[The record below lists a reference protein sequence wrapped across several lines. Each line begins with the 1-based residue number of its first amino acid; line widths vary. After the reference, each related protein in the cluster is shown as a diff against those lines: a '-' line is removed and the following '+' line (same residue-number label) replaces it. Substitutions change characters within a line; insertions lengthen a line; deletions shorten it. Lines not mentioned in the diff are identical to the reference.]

1 VIPEID
7 IWRVAYLMLKR
18 YGDEAD
24 IESAIRAEELAEEGD
39 HNGAAVWW
47 LVTSAIEQLANRTP
61 RDWCTNLAASKNRR
75 GSASGR
81 RCAGAGKLL
90 TPSGLAKDR
99 GNKAVYVGTVRTDE
113 DAFCSVPLCNCR

>member
-1 VIPEID
+1 MAPLSGGLSPV
-7 IWRVAYLMLKR
+7 R
-18 YGDEAD
+18 
-24 IESAIRAEELAEEGD
+24 S
-39 HNGAAVWW
+39 
-47 LVTSAIEQLANRTP
+47 SSSRTGRP